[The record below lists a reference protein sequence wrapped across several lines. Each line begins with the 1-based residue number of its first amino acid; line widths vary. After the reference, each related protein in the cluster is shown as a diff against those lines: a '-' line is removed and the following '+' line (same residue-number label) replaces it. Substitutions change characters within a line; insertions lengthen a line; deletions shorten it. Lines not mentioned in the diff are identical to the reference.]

1 MRQSEPKVFPTQ
13 HILTITV
20 LATLV
25 YLLLYFVYTRFKKKD
40 DLRLIEPQSRSKS
53 LIVIFTLF
61 AALVIRILLSVLV
74 EGHKTDINCFTS
86 WANTLYRSGFQD
98 FYNGAMPDY
107 PPGYMYVLR
116 FMASIATAVFG
127 HGPRDQ
133 FGNYDLF
140 YVSFIK
146 LPAIIADLG
155 AAYFVYNA
163 AQKRYGFSRAFFLLA
178 LVAFNPLM
186 IYISSGWG
194 QIDQI
199 LTVFITFAIYELE
212 KENAI
217 IAGFL
222 YGLSILLKP
231 QALMVGPLFAVAYF
245 CYVFEPIYIE
255 KEKRN
260 KEFIKRL
267 GKTAAAVLV
276 AVLMLVLSALP
287 FSRSDLPW
295 YRLIH
300 EKYLG
305 TATSYDYASVNAYN
319 IFTLFGK
326 NWARVDQKS
335 FIGLTLGQLGT
346 IGMAYSVLL
355 GCVIY
360 IVGRKKNRGAMFL
373 AAAFTFAS
381 LFTLG
386 HYMHERYMFPVLL
399 LLFAAYLYYDNKYL
413 LYLAIAYTAFGMLN
427 CLCAFYY
434 SQYHQYYLYWD
445 KGLILFGSIC
455 NVITFIAL
463 KILCIY
469 LVFIRRKEQEDG
481 AGFAGGKTQNVLDR

>member
-1 MRQSEPKVFPTQ
+1 MRQSAPKVFPTQ

-40 DLRLIEPQSRSKS
+40 DLRLIDPQPRSKS

-61 AALVIRILLSVLV
+61 AAFVIRILLSVLV

-212 KENAI
+212 KQNAI
-217 IAGFL
+217 LAGFL
-222 YGLSILLKP
+222 YGLAILLKP
-231 QALMVGPLFAVAYF
+231 QALMIGPLLAVAYF
-245 CYVFEPIYIE
+245 CYVLESLNFE
-255 KEKRN
+255 KEK
-260 KEFIKRL
+260 KKSEFIKRL
-267 GKTAAAVLV
+267 VKTAAAALI
-276 AVLMLVLSALP
+276 AALMVVLSALP
-287 FSRSDLPW
+287 FSRGDLPW

-326 NWARVDQKS
+326 NWVRVDQKS

-346 IGMAYSVLL
+346 IGMVYSVLL
-355 GCVIY
+355 GCALY
-360 IVGRKKNRGAMFL
+360 IVGRKRTKGALFL

-386 HYMHERYMFPVLL
+386 HYMHERYVFPVLL
-399 LLFAAYLYYDNKYL
+399 LLFASYLYYDNKYL
-413 LYLAIAYTAFGMLN
+413 LYMAIAYTAFGLLN
-427 CLCAFYY
+427 CLSAFYY
-434 SQYHQYYLYWD
+434 SQYHQYHLYWD
-445 KGLILFGSIC
+445 KGLVLFGSIC
-455 NVITFIAL
+455 NVITFIAF

-469 LVFIRRKEQEDG
+469 LVFIKRKEKRDISELKGD
-481 AGFAGGKTQNVLDR
+481 KTQNVLDQ